1 MIANTCDTII
11 SLDDKGKFAVNI
23 ESYAQNY
30 PQKITQLLTIPALL
44 KKYLPH
50 KKQWVFMD
58 CGCGDGALLFALAK
72 EKLLANAQVI
82 ACDLSLLRLKRLKK
96 HCQPFFKKSSFK
108 IVADDAQTLN
118 KIATGSVDYLVSTQ
132 VIEHLD
138 DQKMLH
144 AIERVLKKNAIA
156 YLSTV
161 FKKKWAWY
169 FYRHQNNWV
178 LDPTHLREYTSD
190 QELLKKIKIAKLKL
204 ITQQKQPL
212 VYRWKIFHKLPIS
225 ILIPGYYNWE
235 LVVKKI

>member
-1 MIANTCDTII
+1 M
-11 SLDDKGKFAVNI
+11 NI
-23 ESYAQNY
+23 EAYAKKH
-30 PQKITQLLTIPALL
+30 PQKFTQAIDIPALL
-44 KKYLPH
+44 KKYLP
-50 KKQWVFMD
+50 KKKRYVLMD
-58 CGCGDGALLFALAK
+58 CGCGDGALLFSLMKA
-72 EKLLANAQVI
+72 KLLENAQII
-82 ACDLSLLRLKRLKK
+82 ACDLSHLRLKRLKK
-96 HCQPFFKKSSFK
+96 HCQSDWQKQSMK
-108 IVADDAQTLN
+108 IVVDDAQTLK
-118 KIATGSVDYLVSTQ
+118 KITNNSIDYLIATQ
-132 VIEHLD
+132 VIEHVD
-138 DQKMLH
+138 DQQMLNT
-144 AIERVLKKNAIA
+144 ISRVLKKNATA

-190 QELLKKIKIAKLKL
+190 QELLKKIKTAKLKL